1 MAILFALI
9 VQAASVPASAPPTG
23 ARQPIAPAKAAP
35 AGGQPPAPPASSR
48 PLGALLAPAPSRR
61 AIVLAAVRAEWPSY
75 DAGAKGRLTP
85 LEFSTWVLRS
95 HGLAISPPGSGKPGV
110 PAVKAMNAT
119 ATAFALAD
127 ADHDGGVTPDEMTAF
142 LTR

>member
-1 MAILFALI
+1 MSILAVL
-9 VQAASVPASAPPTG
+9 VAWQAAQPTPSPPVAPPV
-23 ARQPIAPAKAAP
+23 
-35 AGGQPPAPPASSR
+35 AGPAPTAPSPDR
-48 PLGALLAPAPSRR
+48 PLGPLVGPAPAARR

-95 HGLAISPPGSGKPGV
+95 HGLRIAPAGGKGSGV

-119 ATAFALAD
+119 AAAFALAD
-127 ADHDGGVTPDEMTAF
+127 ANHDGGVTPEEMAAF

>member
-1 MAILFALI
+1 MPILAALI
-9 VQAASVPASAPPTG
+9 ALQAAAPPT
-23 ARQPIAPAKAAP
+23 RM
-35 AGGQPPAPPASSR
+35 PAPSVRAQPTQPGADTAR
-48 PLGALLAPAPSRR
+48 PLAPLLGPTPSRR

-95 HGLAISPPGSGKPGV
+95 HGLTIAPAGSKGPGV

-119 ATAFALAD
+119 AAAFALAD
-127 ADHDGGVTPDEMTAF
+127 TDHDGGVTQEEMAGF